1 MKDLLTKIKVYIPE
15 DKVGLIEEAYKFAE
29 AAHQG
34 QTRLSGEPYIEH
46 PLEVARFLADLRLD
60 PHTLAGALL
69 HDVMEDCG
77 VTYDELEAKFGSEVT
92 SLVDGV
98 TKLSKIE
105 RMSSEEWGDRLADSE
120 DENSQAASLR
130 KMLVAMAEDLRVV
143 LIKLADR
150 LHNMRTLRYQP
161 LEKRMAIARE
171 TLDIY
176 APLAHRLGI
185 WDMKWR
191 LEDMAFRHLNN
202 AEYKKIS
209 NLLATKRDEREAYI
223 AEVIG
228 ILKTELEKVGIQADI
243 TGRPKHIY
251 SIYKKTQKYADQGKE
266 FGEIYDLF
274 ALRCLVKEVKDC
286 YGALGVAHNLWHPIP
301 GQFDD
306 YIATPKDNMYQS
318 LHTTVLCLKA
328 NPIEIQIRTREMHR
342 VSEYGVAA
350 HWRYKEGAASPSNF
364 DEKITWLRQLL
375 EWQRDV
381 GGAEEFLEHVKTDIF
396 RDQVF
401 VYTPKGEIKE
411 LPAGSTPID
420 FAYRIHTDLGHRC
433 IGAKVNGKLVS
444 LDYQL
449 KNGDTIQILATKA
462 ARGPSLDWLNPDQ
475 GYVNTAQSREKIR
488 QWFRRQERAVNVP
501 RGKELLHKEFRRL
514 DMSIDEAELA
524 KQFKFEA
531 ADELY
536 AALGSGSIAI
546 SRVTSRLYSQ
556 QVETQ
561 QEYQEPPLLP
571 GPASGMEVLGVGDL
585 ATRMARCCSP
595 IRGDDIIG
603 YITRNR
609 GITVHRA
616 DCRNILAEDEKERL
630 VRVDWGRTQHLY
642 PVRLRVE
649 AWDRVGLLRDMTSL
663 VSEQKVN
670 IASVVSTEHEDSTC
684 TISLTVHIKDVEQ
697 LSRLFSRLE
706 GVRGVVSVARSNFY
720 EFIEGQRST
729 SG

>member
-1 MKDLLTKIKVYIPE
+1 MKDLLTKIKTYLPE
-15 DKVGLIEEAYKFAE
+15 ETVGLIEEAYRFAE

-34 QTRLSGEPYIEH
+34 QMRLSGEPYIEH

-60 PHTLAGALL
+60 HHTLAGALL

-77 VTYDELEAKFGSEVT
+77 VTYDELEAKFGPEVT

-105 RMSSEEWGDRLADSE
+105 RKSSEEWGDRPAESE

-161 LEKRMAIARE
+161 QEKRMAIARE

-202 AEYKKIS
+202 VEYKKIS
-209 NLLATKRDEREAYI
+209 SLLATKRGEREAYI
-223 AEVIG
+223 AEVISV
-228 ILKTELEKVGIQADI
+228 LKAELEKEGIQADI

-318 LHTTVLCLKA
+318 LHTTVLCLGA

-433 IGAKVNGKLVS
+433 IGGKVNGKLVS

-449 KNGDTIQILATKA
+449 KNGDTVQILATKA

-475 GYVNTAQSREKIR
+475 GYVNTAQSRDKIR

-524 KQFKFEA
+524 KQFKFDS

-536 AALGSGSIAI
+536 AALGSGNIAI
-546 SRVTSRLYSQ
+546 SQVASRLYSQ
-556 QVETQ
+556 QMETQ
-561 QEYQEPPLLP
+561 KGYQAPPPLP
-571 GPASGMEVLGVGDL
+571 GPASGIEVLGVGDL
-585 ATRMARCCSP
+585 VTNIARCCNP

-630 VRVDWGRTQHLY
+630 VKVDWGRTQHLY
-642 PVRLRVE
+642 PVRLRIE

-684 TISLTVHIKDVEQ
+684 TISLTVYIKDVEQ